1 MTKPQRD
8 AEGKIPR
15 VKKTCKV
22 VLIDNDGYRYPL
34 GDFTL
39 EERHP
44 GPTIADFADAAF
56 KAARASL
63 ARLMVP
69 QYRLIVIDG
78 QVEQG
83 FGLDR
88 WIKLVDGQKVYEQR
102 LQGSG
107 KKQTIHKKADGVNRN
122 YTTLKSNQK
131 EKRW

>member
-1 MTKPQRD
+1 MKTKTRD
-8 AEGKIPR
+8 EQGMIPR
-15 VKKTCKV
+15 ITKTCKV
-22 VLIDNDGYRYPL
+22 VLVDGDGYRYPL

-39 EERHP
+39 TEKEP

-56 KAARASL
+56 KAARSSL

-88 WIKLVDGQKVYEQR
+88 WIKLVDGMQLEAER
-102 LQGSG
+102 IAG
-107 KKQTIHKKADGVNRN
+107 KGRKQTVRKAG
-122 YTTLKSNQK
+122 
-131 EKRW
+131 